1 MEIKQNPFSLY
12 DFLGYFVPGA
22 LFFMGLTTI
31 PLLSNPSTNLA
42 NDILNSLDQVSF
54 YLTFILI
61 AYLIGHILSFV
72 SSLTIEN
79 YSNWK
84 VGYPSRYLLG
94 EPYPKYMQSK
104 STEHKT
110 ERKLMHAFVWVL
122 LFPITFW
129 DITIGNVFHLDKL
142 LYARPLDPLLIKIIK
157 GKLKVFSEKYAGLSA
172 EDINTNETG
181 DFRFSYHYAVEHAP
195 AHFPKMQNYVA
206 LYGFTR
212 TITMVI
218 VLLFW
223 WILILFVLE
232 KTSFWDNLPM
242 LAFLSAFSFISF
254 LNFMKFYRR
263 FSLEV
268 MMAVA
273 ATLPDAENKDR
284 DCS

>member
-22 LFFMGLTTI
+22 LFFMGLAAI
-31 PLLSNPSTNLA
+31 PLISNPSTNLA

-61 AYLIGHILSFV
+61 SYLVGHILSFV

-79 YSNWK
+79 YANWK
-84 VGYPSRYLLG
+84 VGYPSKYLLG

-104 STEHKT
+104 GTEHKT
-110 ERKLMHAFVWVL
+110 ARKLMHVFVWVL

-129 DITIGNVFHLDKL
+129 DITIGNLFHLDKL

-172 EDINTNETG
+172 EDININETG

-223 WILILFVLE
+223 WILIIFFWERTL
-232 KTSFWDNLPM
+232 FWDSLPM
-242 LAFLSAFSFISF
+242 LVFLSAFSFISF

-268 MMAVA
+268 MMAVV
-273 ATLPDAENKDR
+273 ATLPDTDHKNR